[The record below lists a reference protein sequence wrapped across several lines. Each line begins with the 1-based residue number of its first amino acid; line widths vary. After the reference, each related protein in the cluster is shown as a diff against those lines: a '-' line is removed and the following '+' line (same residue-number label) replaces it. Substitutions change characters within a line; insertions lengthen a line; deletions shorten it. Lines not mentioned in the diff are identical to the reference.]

1 MQQPSKQQSWVNP
14 VVIGGGGHFPEA
26 ACAQMECSASRGFK
40 KMATTTDNNRIHPAL
55 LLTGLL
61 HHLTGERDPA
71 YCASSAATPLPP
83 HLCHCT
89 SAATGDRIAAPFGGK
104 KRDSMSSAMT
114 RLFRVPRLAQ
124 LVSRRGMSSSQ
135 VANAGVKPVE
145 SIIGLTTFMIVFLV
159 PSGYILSH
167 LEEYKK
173 RD

>member
-1 MQQPSKQQSWVNP
+1 
-14 VVIGGGGHFPEA
+14 
-26 ACAQMECSASRGFK
+26 
-40 KMATTTDNNRIHPAL
+40 
-55 LLTGLL
+55 
-61 HHLTGERDPA
+61 
-71 YCASSAATPLPP
+71 
-83 HLCHCT
+83 
-89 SAATGDRIAAPFGGK
+89 
-104 KRDSMSSAMT
+104 MSSAMT